1 MQKDTILSL
10 LSFTHSALYTCDC
23 LCTLSILHF
32 VGEHSIVAALEI
44 FYEKYIYRGHTSC
57 IVPQE
62 PVYH

>member
-10 LSFTHSALYTCDC
+10 LSFTRSALYTCDC
-23 LCTLSILHF
+23 LCILHF
-32 VGEHSIVAALEI
+32 VGEHCIVVALEI

-62 PVYH
+62 LVLSLKG